1 MKQKNNFFL
10 NFFKTLMK
18 HKNKHTIISA
28 ILTKKNTQT
37 NPLSQAF
44 GYTILS
50 QVKTKQKEG

>member
-1 MKQKNNFFL
+1 
-10 NFFKTLMK
+10 MK

>member
-1 MKQKNNFFL
+1 
-10 NFFKTLMK
+10 MK

-28 ILTKKNTQT
+28 ILTKKKNTQT